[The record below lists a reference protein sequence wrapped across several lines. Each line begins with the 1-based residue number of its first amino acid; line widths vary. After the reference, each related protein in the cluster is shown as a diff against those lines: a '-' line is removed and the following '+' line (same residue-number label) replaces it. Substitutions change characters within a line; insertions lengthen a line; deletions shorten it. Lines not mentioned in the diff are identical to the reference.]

1 MCVERP
7 TSTWP
12 LELSIQE
19 YHILFSV
26 FLMLLF
32 LEFFSFM
39 EICSYLIY
47 LYFFYGK
54 LFSTGSLKLKRKVHP
69 DINWFNDL
77 SILIGTNLS
86 NICQYFNDCIILS
99 TWVILFGTCWLLVI
113 SLSVNCSSPYWKLGI
128 SRLFLKAFE

>member
-1 MCVERP
+1 MCRK
-7 TSTWP
+7 TDIYLTTWIKHTRVP
-12 LELSIQE
+12 YS
-19 YHILFSV
+19 LFSILNAFVSGILQFLGNLFIFDILV
-26 FLMLLF
+26 F
-32 LEFFSFM
+32 
-39 EICSYLIY
+39 
-47 LYFFYGK
+47 FFYGK

-69 DINWFNDL
+69 DINL

-99 TWVILFGTCWLLVI
+99 TWVILFEIWWLLVI